1 MARSTRRIVTGHDQA
16 GRSIIW
22 KDGPAPSIFEP
33 KARPGEA
40 ITELW
45 RTDAAPASNRGSD
58 DPAAAPPAA
67 PQLMP
72 PVNGTVFRIVDFPP
86 DAQVQ
91 GADAAQLFAEFG
103 ASGAHAKDGRHAM
116 MHKTATVDYALVLE
130 GEICAVMDVGE
141 TVMKAGDVLIQRG
154 TSHSWAN
161 RSDKPCRVAFILVD
175 AAPL

>member
-1 MARSTRRIVTGHDQA
+1 MARPTRRIVTGHDQQ

-22 KDGPAPSIFEP
+22 KDGPAPSLFEP

-45 RTDAAPASNRGSD
+45 RTDAAPASNRGNE

-67 PQLMP
+67 PQLKP
-72 PVNGTVFRIVDFPP
+72 PVYGTVFRIVEFPP

-103 ASGAHAKDGRHAM
+103 AAGAHAKDGRHAM